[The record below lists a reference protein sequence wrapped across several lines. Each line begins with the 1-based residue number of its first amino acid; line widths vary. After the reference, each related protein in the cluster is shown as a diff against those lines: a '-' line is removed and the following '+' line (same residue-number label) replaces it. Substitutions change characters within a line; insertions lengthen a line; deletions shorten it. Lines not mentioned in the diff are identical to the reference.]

1 MIAPELLEV
10 LCCPADRSAVR
21 LATAEELEAL
31 NARIA
36 GGVKN
41 NGGAPAGEKL
51 EAAIIRVDG
60 TFAYP
65 VREDIP
71 VMLIDEASTVDD
83 AEHDRLVAKA
93 EAEGVPSTLS
103 EG

>member
-10 LCCPADRSAVR
+10 LCCPADRSEVR
-21 LATAEELEAL
+21 LATAAELEAL
-31 NARIA
+31 NGRIM

-41 NGGAPAGEKL
+41 NAGASVSEKL

-65 VREDIP
+65 VREEIP
-71 VMLIDEASTVDD
+71 VMLIDEAIPLRDGLPPL
-83 AEHDRLVAKA
+83 RY
-93 EAEGVPSTLS
+93 VPPSA
-103 EG
+103 

>member
-21 LATAEELEAL
+21 LATPAEIEAL
-31 NARIA
+31 NGRIA
-36 GGVKN
+36 GGLKN
-41 NGGAPAGEKL
+41 NGGAAVTDKL

-65 VREDIP
+65 VREEIP
-71 VMLIDEASTVDD
+71 VMLIDEALPLRDGLPPL
-83 AEHDRLVAKA
+83 RY
-93 EAEGVPSTLS
+93 VPPAA
-103 EG
+103 

>member
-10 LCCPADRSAVR
+10 LCCPADRSPVR
-21 LATAEELEAL
+21 LATRAELEAL

-36 GGVKN
+36 AGSVN
-41 NGGAPAGEKL
+41 NAGHPVGHAL

-65 VREDIP
+65 VREEIP
-71 VMLIDEASTVDD
+71 VMLIDEAIPLKDD
-83 AEHDRLVAKA
+83 LPPLRYVPPKA
-93 EAEGVPSTLS
+93 
-103 EG
+103 

>member
-21 LATAEELEAL
+21 LATGAELEAL
-31 NARIA
+31 NTRIA
-36 GGVKN
+36 HGATN
-41 NGGAPAGEKL
+41 NGGAPVAEKL

-65 VREDIP
+65 VREEIP
-71 VMLIDEASTVDD
+71 VMLIDEAIPLRDGL
-83 AEHDRLVAKA
+83 EPLRY
-93 EAEGVPSTLS
+93 VPPAA
-103 EG
+103 

>member
-21 LATAEELEAL
+21 LATPAEIEAL

-36 GGVKN
+36 GGLKN
-41 NGGAPAGEKL
+41 NGGAAVTDKL

-65 VREDIP
+65 VREEIP
-71 VMLIDEASTVDD
+71 VMLIDEALPLRDGLPPL
-83 AEHDRLVAKA
+83 RY
-93 EAEGVPSTLS
+93 VPPAA
-103 EG
+103 

>member
-21 LATAEELEAL
+21 LATPAELEGL
-31 NARIA
+31 NTRISA
-36 GGVKN
+36 GAKN
-41 NGGAPAGEKL
+41 NGGAAVADRL

-65 VREDIP
+65 VREEIP
-71 VMLIDEASTVDD
+71 VMLIDEANPLRDGLPPL
-83 AEHDRLVAKA
+83 RY
-93 EAEGVPSTLS
+93 VPPPA
-103 EG
+103 

>member
-10 LCCPADRSAVR
+10 LCCPADRTDVR
-21 LATAEELEAL
+21 LATVAELDAL

-36 GGVKN
+36 QGVKN
-41 NGGAPAGEKL
+41 NGGAPVADKL

-65 VREDIP
+65 VREEIP
-71 VMLIDEASTVDD
+71 VMLIDEAIPL
-83 AEHDRLVAKA
+83 R
-93 EAEGVPSTLS
+93 EGLPSLQYVPPSA
-103 EG
+103 

>member
-10 LCCPADRSAVR
+10 LCCPADRSEVR
-21 LATAEELEAL
+21 LATPAELDGL

-36 GGVKN
+36 KGVTN
-41 NGGAPAGEKL
+41 NGGAPVTEKL

-65 VREDIP
+65 VREEIP
-71 VMLIDEASTVDD
+71 VMLIDEAIPLRDGLPPL
-83 AEHDRLVAKA
+83 RY
-93 EAEGVPSTLS
+93 VPPAA
-103 EG
+103 

>member
-21 LATAEELEAL
+21 LATADELGAL
-31 NARIA
+31 NARITA
-36 GGVKN
+36 GVKN
-41 NGGAPAGEKL
+41 NGGTAVSDTL

-65 VREDIP
+65 VREEIP
-71 VMLIDEASTVDD
+71 VMLIDEAIPLRDGL
-83 AEHDRLVAKA
+83 EPLRY
-93 EAEGVPSTLS
+93 VPPAA
-103 EG
+103 

>member
-21 LATAEELEAL
+21 MASPAELEAL

-36 GGVKN
+36 AGMRN
-41 NGGAPAGEKL
+41 NGGSVVSDKL

-65 VREDIP
+65 VREEIP
-71 VMLIDEASTVDD
+71 VMLIDEAIPLRDGLPPL
-83 AEHDRLVAKA
+83 RY
-93 EAEGVPSTLS
+93 VPPAV
-103 EG
+103 

>member
-21 LATAEELEAL
+21 LASPAELEML

-36 GGVKN
+36 GGVRN
-41 NGGAPAGEKL
+41 NGGAAVSDKI

-65 VREDIP
+65 VREEIP
-71 VMLIDEASTVDD
+71 VMLIDEAIPLRDGLPPL
-83 AEHDRLVAKA
+83 RY
-93 EAEGVPSTLS
+93 VPPAA
-103 EG
+103 

>member
-10 LCCPADRSAVR
+10 LCCPADRTGVR
-21 LATAEELEAL
+21 LATPEELESL

-36 GGVKN
+36 AGVTN
-41 NGGAPAGEKL
+41 NAGAAPGERL

-65 VREDIP
+65 VREEIP
-71 VMLIDEASTVDD
+71 VMLIDEAIPLRDGLPPL
-83 AEHDRLVAKA
+83 RY
-93 EAEGVPSTLS
+93 VPPAA
-103 EG
+103 

>member
-10 LCCPADRSAVR
+10 LCCPADRSGVR
-21 LATAEELEAL
+21 LANESELEAL

-36 GGVKN
+36 AGTTN
-41 NGGAPAGEKL
+41 NSGAAVSDKL

-65 VREDIP
+65 VREEIP
-71 VMLIDEASTVDD
+71 VMLIDEAIPLRDGLP
-83 AEHDRLVAKA
+83 ALRY
-93 EAEGVPSTLS
+93 VPPAA
-103 EG
+103 

>member
-21 LATAEELEAL
+21 LATPSELEAL

-36 GGVKN
+36 RGVKN
-41 NGGAPAGEKL
+41 NAGGPAGDAL
-51 EAAIIRVDG
+51 EAAIIRADG

-65 VREDIP
+65 VREEIP
-71 VMLIDEASTVDD
+71 VMLIDEAIPLRDGL
-83 AEHDRLVAKA
+83 EPLRY
-93 EAEGVPSTLS
+93 VPPAA
-103 EG
+103 

>member
-10 LCCPADRSAVR
+10 LCCPADRSTVR
-21 LATAEELEAL
+21 LATAEELTAL

-36 GGVKN
+36 AGTRN
-41 NGGAPAGEKL
+41 NAGQPVPGAL
-51 EAAIIRVDG
+51 EAAIIRADG

-71 VMLIDEASTVDD
+71 VMLIDEAIPLRDGL
-83 AEHDRLVAKA
+83 AALQY
-93 EAEGVPSTLS
+93 VPPAA
-103 EG
+103 

>member
-21 LATAEELEAL
+21 LATAAELETL

-36 GGVKN
+36 SGAKN
-41 NGGAPAGEKL
+41 NAGTPVEGKL
-51 EAAIIRVDG
+51 EAAIIRADG

-65 VREDIP
+65 VREEIP
-71 VMLIDEASTVDD
+71 VMLIDEAIPLKDGLPPL
-83 AEHDRLVAKA
+83 RY
-93 EAEGVPSTLS
+93 VPPSA
-103 EG
+103 

>member
-21 LATAEELEAL
+21 LASEAELAGL
-31 NARIA
+31 NARIDS
-36 GGVKN
+36 GVKN
-41 NGGAPAGEKL
+41 NAGAPVADKL

-65 VREDIP
+65 VREEIP
-71 VMLIDEASTVDD
+71 VMLIDEAIPLRDGLPPL
-83 AEHDRLVAKA
+83 RY
-93 EAEGVPSTLS
+93 VPPAA
-103 EG
+103 

>member
-1 MIAPELLEV
+1 MIAPELLDV

-21 LATAEELEAL
+21 LATPAEIEAL

-36 GGVKN
+36 GGLKN
-41 NGGAPAGEKL
+41 NGGAAVTDKL

-65 VREDIP
+65 VREEIP
-71 VMLIDEASTVDD
+71 VMLIDEALPLRDGLPPL
-83 AEHDRLVAKA
+83 RY
-93 EAEGVPSTLS
+93 VPPAA
-103 EG
+103 

>member
-21 LATAEELEAL
+21 LATPAELEAL

-36 GGVKN
+36 KGATN
-41 NGGAPAGEKL
+41 NAGASAGEKL

-65 VREDIP
+65 VREEIP
-71 VMLIDEASTVDD
+71 VMLIDEAIPLRDGLPPL
-83 AEHDRLVAKA
+83 RY
-93 EAEGVPSTLS
+93 VPPAA
-103 EG
+103 

>member
-21 LATAEELEAL
+21 LATAAEIETL
-31 NARIA
+31 NSRIEK
-36 GGVKN
+36 GGRN
-41 NGGAPAGEKL
+41 NAGAPLVEKL

-65 VREDIP
+65 IREEIP
-71 VMLIDEASTVDD
+71 VMLIDEAIPLRDGLPPL
-83 AEHDRLVAKA
+83 RY
-93 EAEGVPSTLS
+93 VPPAP
-103 EG
+103 

>member
-10 LCCPADRSAVR
+10 LCCPADRTAVR
-21 LATAEELEAL
+21 LATAAELEAL

-36 GGVKN
+36 KGIAN
-41 NGGAPAGEKL
+41 NGGAPVGEKL

-65 VREDIP
+65 VREEIP
-71 VMLIDEASTVDD
+71 VMLIDEAIPLRDGL
-83 AEHDRLVAKA
+83 APLRY
-93 EAEGVPSTLS
+93 VPPAA
-103 EG
+103 

>member
-21 LATAEELEAL
+21 LATPAELEAL
-31 NARIA
+31 NMRIA
-36 GGVKN
+36 KGAKN
-41 NGGAPAGEKL
+41 NAGVVLGEKL

-65 VREDIP
+65 VREEIP
-71 VMLIDEASTVDD
+71 VMLIDEAIPLRDGLPPLSYVPP
-83 AEHDRLVAKA
+83 
-93 EAEGVPSTLS
+93 GV
-103 EG
+103 

>member
-21 LATAEELEAL
+21 LATAAELEAL

-36 GGVKN
+36 SGAKN
-41 NGGAPAGEKL
+41 NAGAPVTEKL

-65 VREDIP
+65 VREEIP
-71 VMLIDEASTVDD
+71 VMLIDEAIPLKDGLPPLSY
-83 AEHDRLVAKA
+83 
-93 EAEGVPSTLS
+93 VPPAA
-103 EG
+103 

>member
-21 LATAEELEAL
+21 LATPAELEAL
-31 NARIA
+31 NTRIA
-36 GGVKN
+36 GGAKN
-41 NGGAPAGEKL
+41 NGGAAVTDKV

-65 VREDIP
+65 VREEIP
-71 VMLIDEASTVDD
+71 VMLIDEALPLRDGLPPL
-83 AEHDRLVAKA
+83 RY
-93 EAEGVPSTLS
+93 VPPAA
-103 EG
+103 